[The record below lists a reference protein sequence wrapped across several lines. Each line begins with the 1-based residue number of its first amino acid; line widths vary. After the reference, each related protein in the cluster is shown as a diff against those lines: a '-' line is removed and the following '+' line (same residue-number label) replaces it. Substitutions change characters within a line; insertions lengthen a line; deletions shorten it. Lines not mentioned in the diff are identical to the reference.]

1 MDLEVKKEIEELKK
15 ENKELKERLEKLEE
29 TIENI
34 KEELYIEDEEDE
46 EWDCSGDCSSCKNKE
61 EN

>member
-34 KEELYIEDEEDE
+34 KEELYIEDEEYE

-61 EN
+61 